1 MKFIFINKD
10 NSSFTE
16 YNLKKVY
23 FVPIAILL
31 ICLVTVPSIFFY
43 LKYNNLEAEF
53 SEYKGVI
60 QEKYNNDYKRVEKS
74 IFQSSN
80 DIQKI
85 IDNLNALQDRD
96 NSIREVIGL
105 PLIHEDIRKMGIGG
119 KNDLDDGSDLD
130 DEGDNVDRFVGL
142 VDSLRRVSVLQ
153 KISYNKIDDHVGRN
167 IGKILR
173 TPFVYP
179 VDVDECKFTSGFGER
194 IHPITKKRHM
204 HDGHDFAPIDDYYT
218 TKVYATADGKVK
230 KRGYYPNT
238 YGHYIEIDHGDGIVT
253 AYGHLRKISRKI
265 KKNGKVKR
273 GDFLGYMGNT
283 GKSKGTHLHYEIKK
297 YGKAVDPNKY
307 YYDKNIY

>member
-179 VDVDECKFTSGFGER
+179 VLSL
-194 IHPITKKRHM
+194 IHI
-204 HDGHDFAPIDDYYT
+204 
-218 TKVYATADGKVK
+218 
-230 KRGYYPNT
+230 
-238 YGHYIEIDHGDGIVT
+238 
-253 AYGHLRKISRKI
+253 
-265 KKNGKVKR
+265 
-273 GDFLGYMGNT
+273 
-283 GKSKGTHLHYEIKK
+283 
-297 YGKAVDPNKY
+297 
-307 YYDKNIY
+307 